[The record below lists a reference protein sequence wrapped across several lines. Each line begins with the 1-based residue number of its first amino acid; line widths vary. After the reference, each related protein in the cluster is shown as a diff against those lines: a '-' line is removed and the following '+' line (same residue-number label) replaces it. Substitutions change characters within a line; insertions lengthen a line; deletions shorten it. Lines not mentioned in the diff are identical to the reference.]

1 VIRLVVATCSV
12 DCEDR
17 LTADLLEPTR
27 LVTVRRDGSHY
38 IREPKRS
45 R

>member
-1 VIRLVVATCSV
+1 VIRLVIATCSV
-12 DCEDR
+12 DYEGR
-17 LTADLLEPTR
+17 LTAHLPEATR
-27 LVTVRRDGSHY
+27 LLTVKREGSHY